1 MRGGWMKG
9 ALWGAVALLSVAAMP
24 HAVANIVAPVAQP
37 APRTAV
43 DEDLLPWHVEAPPP
57 AGYDRRHAA
66 EETMRHLK
74 ALVARDTQNPPGNER
89 ITADY
94 FESVLSNVPGITTH
108 VLDAGDGRANFIARL
123 SAVNPTGRPV
133 LVMGHMDT
141 VGADLSKW
149 DSPPYEPTLRDG
161 YLYGRGVIDDK
172 GMLAAATTALVAMA
186 DRRSELTRDIV
197 FLATAA
203 EEGGPEVGIVKVLEE
218 HRELLGD
225 PEFALNE
232 GGRVRIV
239 DGAIQTVNVQTTE
252 KIYYEVIA
260 TAKGRSGHGSVPL
273 PDNALAALSRAM
285 SRIHEWRRK
294 VMLNDTTRGYFEGL
308 LKIETD
314 RETKRDMTDLL
325 STNRMRSKA
334 AAERLSER
342 NPAWNAVLRTAGAI
356 TIMEG
361 GIRGNVIPSE
371 GRAVI
376 NVRLVPGDDI
386 MDVIEE
392 MADEADEEAVTF
404 ELDGEVRVGPPVSP
418 TDTALYAAMESAALE
433 MSPGAVVL
441 PYMSTG
447 GTDGRSLRAIG
458 IPTYGI
464 NPFPM
469 ASMDELRMHGDNE
482 RAPVPAIGWGTEYIY
497 RVLARVTE

>member
-1 MRGGWMKG
+1 MRAGRTTGSGWMKG
-9 ALWGAVALLSVAAMP
+9 AVLGGVALLSIA
-24 HAVANIVAPVAQP
+24 
-37 APRTAV
+37 AV
-43 DEDLLPWHVEAPPP
+43 DEDRAPWNVEASPPV
-57 AGYDRRHAA
+57 GLERGAA
-66 EETMRHLK
+66 AADSLRHLQ
-74 ALVARDTQNPPGNER
+74 ALVARNTQNPPGNER

-94 FESVLSNVPGITTH
+94 LDSVLSGVPGITTH

-141 VGADLSKW
+141 VNADESKW
-149 DSPPYEPTLRDG
+149 ESPPFEPTLRDG

-172 GMLAAATTALVAMA
+172 GMLAATTTALVALA
-186 DRRSELTRDIV
+186 NRRSELSRDIV

-203 EEGGPEVGIVKVLEE
+203 EEGGPSVGIDRVLEL
-218 HRELLGD
+218 HRDLLGD

-232 GGRVRIV
+232 GGRIRIK
-239 DGAIQTVNVQTTE
+239 DGAVHTVNVQTTE

-260 TAKGRSGHGSVPL
+260 TARGRSGHGSVPL

-285 SRIHEWRRK
+285 DRIHEWRRK
-294 VMLNDTTRGYFEGL
+294 VMLNDTTRGYFAGL
-308 LKIETD
+308 LKIEED
-314 RETKRDMTDLL
+314 RIARRAITDLL

-334 AAERLSER
+334 AAEILSEMS
-342 NPAWNAVLRTAGAI
+342 PGYNAVLRTAGAI

-371 GRAVI
+371 ARAVI
-376 NVRLVPGDDI
+376 NVRTVPGDDI
-386 MDVIEE
+386 MDVIAE
-392 MADEADEEAVTF
+392 MQEEADEEAVTF
-404 ELDGEVRVGPPVSP
+404 VLDGEPKQGPPPSP
-418 TDTALYAAMESAALE
+418 TDSLLFEAMASCATE
-433 MSPGAVVL
+433 MAPGVTVL

-447 GTDGRSLRAIG
+447 GTDGAALREIG

-469 ASMDELRMHGDNE
+469 VIDDELRMHGDNE
-482 RAPVPAIGWGTEYIY
+482 RVPVAAIGWGTEYIY
-497 RVLARVTE
+497 RVLERVAG